1 MIYLRGVF
9 SLFTLGLSFAS
20 LAFADSAS
28 GSSGDNDAENADGSE
43 LSVLVGS
50 DVQSKVY
57 DSRDVWLLELTSSPD
72 QMYVSIAPL
81 E

>member
-1 MIYLRGVF
+1 MIYLRGF
-9 SLFTLGLSFAS
+9 ISLFTLGLSFSS

-28 GSSGDNDAENADGSE
+28 GSSEDIEDADGAE
-43 LSVLVGS
+43 VAGLSVLVGS

-72 QMYVSIAPL
+72 QM
-81 E
+81 